1 MKLPRGR
8 GPLSVAVCEALQGPP
23 GPFDAPAL
31 PLDIDYLIDDDLQLA
46 LYVCYELHY
55 GSFEEIDERWEWE
68 PSLLAFR
75 RSMEDAFE
83 GRLRASVERVE
94 CPPEAVAGELWAV
107 LKASP
112 PTLSRYVERDA
123 TLDQFVEFVMHRSVY
138 HLREADPHTWA
149 IPRLTGRP
157 KAALVEIQMDEYG
170 SGLVDRMHS
179 TRFASTMSALGLE
192 TSYGAY
198 VDRVPGVTLATVN
211 LMSLFGLHRRLRA
224 ALVGHLAAFEMSSSV
239 PNRRY
244 AAGAR
249 RLGIGAA
256 APFFDEHVEADS
268 LHEQIAAN
276 DMAGSLATQDPS
288 AAPEILFGARALVL
302 LDELWA
308 RNVLAA
314 WRKGVSS
321 LVEPDVVTSSS

>member
-1 MKLPRGR
+1 MNPPNAR
-8 GPLSVAVCEALQGPP
+8 GPLSATVLTALQKKP
-23 GPFDAPAL
+23 GPVEAPFL
-31 PLDIDYLIDDDLQLA
+31 PDVDCLTDDDFQLA

-55 GSFEEIDERWEWE
+55 GSFEDVDQRWEWE

-75 RSMEDAFE
+75 RLLEDGFE
-83 GRLRASVERVE
+83 ASLRSRVERVE
-94 CPPEAVAGELWAV
+94 CPPDAVAKELWA
-107 LKASP
+107 LLETSP
-112 PTLSRYVERDA
+112 PTMSRYIERDA
-123 TLDQFVEFVMHRSVY
+123 TLDQFVEFVVHRSVY

-149 IPRLTGRP
+149 IPRLRGRP

-179 TRFASTMSALGLE
+179 TLFASTMKALGLD
-192 TSYGAY
+192 SHYGAY

-211 LMSLFGLHRRLRA
+211 LMSLFGLHRRLRG

-249 RLGIGAA
+249 RLGIASA

-288 AAPEILFGARALVL
+288 LAPDILFGARALLL

-308 RNVLAA
+308 RQVLGA
-314 WRKGVSS
+314 WRKGSSS
-321 LVEPDVVTSSS
+321 LVEPSVATSR

>member
-1 MKLPRGR
+1 MRIPGAR
-8 GPLSVAVCEALQGPP
+8 GPLSDSVASALQQSP
-23 GPFDAPAL
+23 GPFDAPRPADL
-31 PLDIDYLIDDDLQLA
+31 DYLTDDDFQLA
-46 LYVCYELHY
+46 LYICYELHY
-55 GSFEEIDERWEWE
+55 GSFEGVDDRWEWE
-68 PSLLAFR
+68 PSLIAFR
-75 RSMEDAFE
+75 RRLESAFE
-83 GRLRASVERVE
+83 DRLRRQVERVE
-94 CPPEAVAGELWAV
+94 CPPEAVAGELWSV

-112 PTLSRYVERDA
+112 PSMSRYIERDA
-123 TLDQFVEFVMHRSVY
+123 TLDQFVEFVIHRSVY

-179 TRFASTMSALGLE
+179 SLFASTMTALGLDA
-192 TSYGAY
+192 SYGAY

-211 LMSLFGLHRRLRA
+211 LMSLFGLHRRLRG

-249 RLGIGAA
+249 RLGAVDA
-256 APFFDEHVEADS
+256 APFYDEHVEADS

-288 AAPEILFGARALVL
+288 MAPEILFGARALVL

-308 RNVLAA
+308 RRVLGA
-314 WRKGVSS
+314 WRKSASS
-321 LVEPDVVTSSS
+321 LIEPHAVASPS